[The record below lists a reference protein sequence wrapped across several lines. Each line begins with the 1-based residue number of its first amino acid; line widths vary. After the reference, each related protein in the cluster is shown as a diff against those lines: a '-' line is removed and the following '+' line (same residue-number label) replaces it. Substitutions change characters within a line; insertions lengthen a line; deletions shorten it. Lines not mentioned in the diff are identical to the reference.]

1 MVWPMDRREFL
12 QAFAASAA
20 LSLTG
25 CGTSSDNQLPG
36 QVNPPGVV
44 QPNIILLIV
53 DQLRYPVHFPAGVS
67 TPDQFIAR
75 FMPNLHRHIWR
86 DGVKFANH
94 QIAASACTPS
104 RGVMLSGL
112 YAQQTWV
119 LTTITGNGPGGSEPP
134 GLAPEFP
141 TYGKLLR
148 QLGYQTPYFGK
159 FHVNVDYPLAAG
171 ACTPG
176 RQDYLE
182 PWGFQSFVC
191 PDVGGSQGQGEG
203 GDGSIQGDEDVAD
216 LAIGYLGALT
226 AKSPPICAT
235 VSFINPHDYEYFWG
249 GTEPDT
255 YADLFAD
262 GGASP
267 LVAYDPTI
275 LQESNPAPQGFP
287 AVPPNWEHIDTLAAN
302 KPPTQVMFN
311 EANQA
316 IFSAV
321 SFDSNSTTFH
331 LQDSPIAAGR
341 VKKGVAPFTYWQRGQ
356 DCYAAVVSAVDQQL
370 GRVLDAIPAEV
381 LANSV
386 VVFCSDHGD
395 YVGSHGFVQNKVGTG
410 YAEALRVPLVVRDH
424 TGRFASQPEQVRT
437 GLTSS
442 VDLLRLLVDLG
453 NHGSSAWMQGDLA
466 TLYES
471 RHKILD
477 MVSSPEAPGREYV
490 CFTTDEFVQRVLNF
504 NASPTHIMALIQNAT
519 KLVSYSYWAPAS
531 TRLVAL
537 DRGVEFYDYA
547 TPGGRSET
555 ENQPNDPRVAA
566 QAARLF
572 DDLLHKEVRKPLPPS
587 LTAIQSQQERAW
599 ITYADLLD
607 NLQDSVSLANAHLSL
622 GAGL

>member
-1 MVWPMDRREFL
+1 MERREFL

-25 CGTSSDNQLPG
+25 CGASTQTQGNSLAG
-36 QVNPPGVV
+36 QVNPSGVV
-44 QPNIILLIV
+44 QPHLILVMV

-67 TPDQFIAR
+67 TPEQYIER
-75 FMPNLHRHIWR
+75 FMPNLHRHLWR

-119 LTTITGNGPGGSEPP
+119 LTTITGSGPGGSEPP
-134 GLAPEFP
+134 GLASEFP

-159 FHVNVDYPLAAG
+159 FHVNEDYPLGTA

-176 RQDYLE
+176 RVDYLE

-191 PDVGGSQGQGEG
+191 PDLGGSQGQGEG
-203 GDGSIQGDEDVAD
+203 GNGSIQGDEDVAD

-226 AKSPPICAT
+226 AKSPPVCAT
-235 VSFINPHDYEYFWG
+235 VSFVNPHDYEYFWG
-249 GTEPDT
+249 GTEPNT
-255 YADLFAD
+255 YAALFSN
-262 GGASP
+262 GGAKP

-287 AVPPNWEHIDTLAAN
+287 AVPSNWEHINTLSAN
-302 KPPTQVMFN
+302 KPRSQVMFN

-321 SFDSNSTTFH
+321 SFDASSTAFE
-331 LQDSPIAAGR
+331 LQDSPIAAGAI
-341 VKKGVAPFTYWQRGQ
+341 KKGVAPYAYWQRAQ
-356 DCYAAVVSAVDQQL
+356 DCYASVVSAVDQQI

-386 VVFCSDHGD
+386 IVFSSDHGD
-395 YVGSHGFVQNKVGTG
+395 YVGSHGFLQNKVGTG

-424 TGRFASQPEQVRT
+424 TGRFAGEPARVRN

-442 VDLLRLLVDLG
+442 VDLLRLMVDLG
-453 NHGSSAWMQGDLA
+453 NNGNSDWIQGDLA
-466 TLYES
+466 TLYQS

-477 MVSSPEAPGREYV
+477 MVRSPEAPGRDYA
-490 CFTTDEFVQRVLNF
+490 CFTTDEFVQRILNF
-504 NASPTHIMALIQNAT
+504 NASPTHIMALIEATT
-519 KLVSYSYWAPAS
+519 KLITYSFWNPAS
-531 TRLVAL
+531 TRFNAL
-537 DRGVEFYDYA
+537 DRGVEFYDYS
-547 TPGGRSET
+547 TQGGRAET
-555 ENQPNDPRVAA
+555 DNRPADSRVAG
-566 QAARLF
+566 QLTRLF
-572 DDLLHKEVRKPLPPS
+572 DELLPNEVRKPLPPS
-587 LTAIQSQQERAW
+587 LRAVQSQQEQAW

-607 NLQDSVSLANAHLSL
+607 NLEDAISLANTRLSV